1 MLQYLIVLL
10 DDTSVSFC
18 HYDNKDT
25 KCNLIDL
32 DVLRKS
38 MIWAM
43 KENLNVQFVYPDY
56 DIPDEYNKVI
66 DDIDNTKIKCT
77 DNDADVVVIDKWK
90 MSDIVLRANATYV
103 IKATRK
109 SLATRYDAIKHIISN
124 CSRLNIVIT
133 DVMTFTD
140 DEIDSYRKALAKLCD
155 AIFDEYFQGHAV
167 QVNIITDRIM
177 LDNMNNCDAGVRSI
191 TLAPNG
197 MFYLCPAFYY
207 DNPKDSIGDYKSGLC
222 IKNPQLLNVE
232 HAPLCRSCDAYHCK
246 RCVWMNCHSTLD
258 INTPSHQQC
267 VISHIERNASR
278 DLVQR
283 LKVNGIQLSE
293 AKNIDEIDY
302 LDPFKIYNK
311 WK

>member
-18 HYDNKDT
+18 HYDNKDA
-25 KCNLIDL
+25 KRNLIDIEIL
-32 DVLRKS
+32 KNS

-56 DIPDEYNKVI
+56 DIPDEYKKVI
-66 DDIDNTKIKCT
+66 DDIDNTKIRCT
-77 DNDADVVVIDKWK
+77 DKDADVVVIDNWET
-90 MSDIVLRANATYV
+90 SDIAPRTDVTYI

-109 SLATRYDAIKHIISN
+109 DLATHTAVVRNFISN
-124 CSRLNIVIT
+124 CSRLNIIVT
-133 DVMTFTD
+133 DVMTFAD
-140 DEIDSYRKALAKLCD
+140 NEIESYSNVLSNLCD
-155 AIFDEYFQGHAV
+155 TIFDEYSHGHAV

-191 TLAPNG
+191 TLAPTG
-197 MFYLCPAFYY
+197 KFYLCPAFYY
-207 DNPKDSIGDYKSGLC
+207 DNPEDSVGDYKTGVH
-222 IKNPQLLNVE
+222 IKNPQLLNLE

-246 RCVWMNCHSTLD
+246 RCVWMNSLSTLD

-267 VISHIERNASR
+267 VISHIERNASK
-278 DLVQR
+278 DLLQR
-283 LKVNGIQLSE
+283 FKANGIQLSR
-293 AKNIDEIDY
+293 AQNIDEIDY
-302 LDPFKIYNK
+302 LDPFIIYNK

>member
-18 HYDNKDT
+18 HYDNKNA

-32 DVLRKS
+32 DVLKKN

-43 KENLNVQFVYPDY
+43 KENLNVQFVYPNY
-56 DIPDEYNKVI
+56 GIPSEYKEVI
-66 DDIDNTKIKCT
+66 DTIDNTKIMCNN
-77 DNDADVVVIDKWK
+77 DDADVVVVDNWK
-90 MSDIVLRANATYV
+90 ASDIVLKTDANYI
-103 IKATRK
+103 IKATRNELNTF
-109 SLATRYDAIKHIISN
+109 SDAVKCIIRN
-124 CSRLNIVIT
+124 CSRLNIIIT
-133 DVMTFTD
+133 DVMPFTD
-140 DEIDSYRKALAKLCD
+140 DEIQSYRGALVNLCD
-155 AIFDEYFQGHAV
+155 TIFEEYSQGHAV
-167 QVNIITDRIM
+167 QVNIITDRIL
-177 LDNMNNCDAGVRSI
+177 LDKMNNCDAGVRSI

-197 MFYLCPAFYY
+197 KFYLCPAFYY
-207 DNPKDSIGDYKSGLC
+207 DNPKDSIGDYKSGVC

-258 INTPSHQQC
+258 VNTPSHQQC
-267 VISHIERNASR
+267 VISHIERNVSR
-278 DLVQR
+278 NLLQR
-283 LKVNGIQLSE
+283 LKAGGIIQNE
-293 AKNIDEIDY
+293 ANNINEIDY

>member
-18 HYDNKDT
+18 HYDNKDA
-25 KCNLIDL
+25 KRNLIDL
-32 DVLRKS
+32 EILKNS

-56 DIPDEYNKVI
+56 DIPDEYKKVI

-77 DNDADVVVIDKWK
+77 NKDADVVVIDNWET
-90 MSDIVLRANATYV
+90 SDIAPRADATYI
-103 IKATRK
+103 IKATRND
-109 SLATRYDAIKHIISN
+109 LATHTAVVRNFISN
-124 CSRLNIVIT
+124 CSRLNIVVT
-133 DVMTFTD
+133 DVMTFAD
-140 DEIDSYRKALAKLCD
+140 NEIESYRNVLSNICD
-155 AIFDEYFQGHAV
+155 TIFDEYSHGHAV

-197 MFYLCPAFYY
+197 KFYLCPAFYY
-207 DNPKDSIGDYKSGLC
+207 DNPEDSVGDYKTGVC
-222 IKNPQLLNVE
+222 IKNPQLLNLE

-246 RCVWMNCHSTLD
+246 RCVWMNSLSTLD

-267 VISHIERNASR
+267 VISHIERNASK
-278 DLVQR
+278 DLLQR
-283 LKVNGIQLSE
+283 FKANGIQLSR
-293 AKNIDEIDY
+293 AQNIDEIDY

>member
-10 DDTSVSFC
+10 DDTSVSIC
-18 HYDNKDT
+18 HYDNKDA
-25 KCNLIDL
+25 KRNLIDL
-32 DVLRKS
+32 EILKNS

-56 DIPDEYNKVI
+56 DIPDEYKKVI

-77 DNDADVVVIDKWK
+77 DKDADVVVIDNWET
-90 MSDIVLRANATYV
+90 SDIAPRTDVTYI
-103 IKATRK
+103 IKATRND
-109 SLATRYDAIKHIISN
+109 LATNTAVVRNFISN
-124 CSRLNIVIT
+124 CSRLNIIVT
-133 DVMTFTD
+133 DVMTFAD
-140 DEIDSYRKALAKLCD
+140 NEIESYSNVLSNICD
-155 AIFDEYFQGHAV
+155 TIFDEYSHGHAV

-197 MFYLCPAFYY
+197 KFYLCPAFYY
-207 DNPKDSIGDYKSGLC
+207 DNPEDSVGDYKTGVC
-222 IKNPQLLNVE
+222 IKNPQLLNLE

-246 RCVWMNCHSTLD
+246 RCVWMNSLSTLD

-267 VISHIERNASR
+267 VISHIERNASK
-278 DLVQR
+278 DLLQR
-283 LKVNGIQLSE
+283 FKVNGIQLTR
-293 AKNIDEIDY
+293 AQNIDEIDY

>member
-18 HYDNKDT
+18 HYDNKDA
-25 KCNLIDL
+25 KRNLIDL
-32 DVLRKS
+32 EILKKS

-56 DIPDEYNKVI
+56 DIPDEYKKVI

-77 DNDADVVVIDKWK
+77 DKDADVVVIDNWETF
-90 MSDIVLRANATYV
+90 DIAPRADATYI
-103 IKATRK
+103 IKATRND
-109 SLATRYDAIKHIISN
+109 LATHTAVVRNFISN
-124 CSRLNIVIT
+124 CSRLNIVVT
-133 DVMTFTD
+133 DVMTFAD
-140 DEIDSYRKALAKLCD
+140 NEIESYSNVLSNLCD
-155 AIFDEYFQGHAV
+155 TIFDEYSHGHAV

-197 MFYLCPAFYY
+197 KFYLCPAFYY
-207 DNPKDSIGDYKSGLC
+207 DNPEDSVGDYKTGVC
-222 IKNPQLLNVE
+222 IKNPQLLNLE

-246 RCVWMNCHSTLD
+246 RCVWMNSLSTLD

-267 VISHIERNASR
+267 VISHIERNASK
-278 DLVQR
+278 DLLQR
-283 LKVNGIQLSE
+283 FKANGIQLSR
-293 AKNIDEIDY
+293 AQNIDEIDY

>member
-18 HYDNKDT
+18 HYDNKGA
-25 KCNLIDL
+25 KCNLIDIDIL
-32 DVLRKS
+32 KES

-43 KENLNVQFVYPDY
+43 KENLNIQFVYPDY
-56 DIPDEYNKVI
+56 DIPAEYHKVV
-66 DDIDNTKIKCT
+66 DDIDNTKIKRIG
-77 DNDADVVVIDKWK
+77 NDADVEIIDSLHTPNLPLKL
-90 MSDIVLRANATYV
+90 DAIYI
-103 IKATRK
+103 IKVTRND
-109 SLATRYDAIKHIISN
+109 LATRIEDVKYIIRN

-133 DVMTFTD
+133 DVMEFTD
-140 DEIDSYRKALAKLCD
+140 DEIESYRNTLADLCD
-155 AIFDEYFQGHAV
+155 AIFYEYSQGHTV

-177 LDNMNNCDAGVRSI
+177 LDRMNNCDAGVRSI

-197 MFYLCPAFYY
+197 KFYLCPAFYY
-207 DNPKDSIGDYKSGLC
+207 NNADDSIGDYRSGVC

-246 RCVWMNCHSTLD
+246 RCVWINSHTTLD

-267 VISHIERNASR
+267 VLSHIERNVSR
-278 DLVQR
+278 ELLLR
-283 LKVNGIQLSE
+283 LKAAGIIQSE
-293 AKNIDEIDY
+293 IKNIEEIDY
-302 LDPFKIYNK
+302 LDPFKRYNK